1 MAAVVI
7 VKRLNIRPAAARS
20 VVGSKRGRF
29 EPSTAA
35 KPSENRGRMPMTPG
49 ADPERPVA
57 SIVGAHCRISTQRM
71 SHPVHRVQTRFSRF
85 ANRANIFVSWSLRI
99 RIVSAET
106 PCCLQP
112 LYFTLPSHFGRS
124 TASTLPSPIGPLPK
138 SSSRALAVAIP
149 LQGKDTAIPLPN
161 PMIPQG
167 TTTKS
172 LGGLASCP
180 V

>member
-1 MAAVVI
+1 MF
-7 VKRLNIRPAAARS
+7 
-20 VVGSKRGRF
+20 VGSKSGRF

-49 ADPERPVA
+49 PILNALSPQLWVRTAESQPSACLPPCIGSRPG
-57 SIVGAHCRISTQRM
+57 SPGLRTGPTFSSHGLCGSGSSRQR
-71 SHPVHRVQTRFSRF
+71 P
-85 ANRANIFVSWSLRI
+85 
-99 RIVSAET
+99 
-106 PCCLQP
+106 PCCLPP

-172 LGGLASCP
+172 LGGLASCLRLTNH
-180 V
+180 VLYMAARCRG